1 VGFIRRELCPGRH
14 HCNADVDAYY
24 LPDASG
30 PWSIDLRLT
39 ARVCNVAKIGVISH
53 LRHAIREPFAGGL
66 EMHTHAL
73 CTRLRESGHDVTLF
87 AASGSSDPGL
97 QAISAPVCI
106 SDENFAVEH
115 RTYLALM
122 VELKSRS
129 FDIIHNNAL
138 HYLPVAMADTL
149 PMPMITTLHTPPFW
163 ELEGSM
169 RLSQSVTHCYV
180 AVSDA
185 IRRAWQPVAP
195 VDQVIPNGIDL
206 DLFEFREVPDVEP
219 YLIWFGRIVPEKG
232 LHLAMAAA
240 RRAGM
245 KLRFAGPILDDAYYN
260 ERIAPAIDDTVC
272 YLGHLAHADLVASI
286 AGARAFLF
294 TPLWDEPYGLVVAE
308 ALACGTPVAAFAR
321 GAVPDLLDESCGVL
335 VEPNDVQ
342 GLAAA
347 ALSAQHLDRPACRR
361 RALSIGDGRVMI
373 GRYEDLYRDMLRLH
387 PRTQRHIAHRS
398 LLVPSLLAS
407 IDPTNAS
414 LIDLYARKIHTM
426 LCPLPVDETVSCP
439 H

>member
-1 VGFIRRELCPGRH
+1 L
-14 HCNADVDAYY
+14 
-24 LPDASG
+24 
-30 PWSIDLRLT
+30 
-39 ARVCNVAKIGVISH
+39 AKIGVIAH

-73 CTRLRESGHDVTLF
+73 CVRLRERGHDVTLF

-97 QAISAPVCI
+97 EAISDPVPI
-106 SDENFAVEH
+106 SDENFAIEH
-115 RTYLALM
+115 RAYLGLM
-122 VELKSRS
+122 TSLRSRF

-138 HYLPVAMADTL
+138 HYLTVALADGL

-169 RLSQSVTHCYV
+169 RLSQPRRHCYV

-195 VDQVIPNGIDL
+195 IEEVIPNGIDL
-206 DLFEFREVPDVEP
+206 DLFEFREIPDVEP
-219 YLIWFGRIVPEKG
+219 YWIWFGRIVPEKG
-232 LHLAMAAA
+232 LHLALQAA
-240 RRAGM
+240 RLAGV
-245 KLRFAGPILDDAYYN
+245 KLRFAGPILDRAYYD
-260 ERIAPAIDDTVC
+260 ELILPAIDDDVR
-272 YLGHLAHADLVASI
+272 YLGHLAHAELVASI

-321 GAVPDLLDESCGVL
+321 GAVPDLLNESCGVL
-335 VEPNDVQ
+335 VAPDDVT

-347 ALSAQHLDRPACRR
+347 ARSAERLDRSACRT
-361 RALSIGDGRVMI
+361 RAVQIGDGRAMI
-373 GRYEDLYRDMLRLH
+373 SRYENLYRDMRSRYPLG
-387 PRTQRHIAHRS
+387 QRPCSA
-398 LLVPSLLAS
+398 SLLAS
-407 IDPTNAS
+407 MEPTNAS
-414 LIDLYARKIHTM
+414 LIDLYARQIKTM
-426 LCPLPVDETVSCP
+426 LCPLPVEELPPCP